1 MAIVVGTISLKGAQ
15 QIVWLYPS
23 IIGVF
28 FLLKPQQ
35 SLIITTTMV
44 GLLGIFLWDQLNY
57 ILIVQYIFST
67 LVTIMFSY
75 AFADRM
81 LSQRILLRELS
92 IKDPLTG
99 IRNRRAMEENLLK
112 ISSQVRSATYRNISL
127 ILIDLD
133 EFKKVND
140 QYGHSAGDNILRDL
154 ANVLSHKLTKDDHLY
169 RFGGEEFVVISH
181 KRNQEN
187 TSILAELLRES
198 IDQHRFDQNL
208 HVTISLG
215 IAEYKTDE
223 TGFEWLGRADKAMYK
238 AKGAGCNLCC
248 IAA

>member
-1 MAIVVGTISLKGAQ
+1 
-15 QIVWLYPS
+15 
-23 IIGVF
+23 
-28 FLLKPQQ
+28 
-35 SLIITTTMV
+35 
-44 GLLGIFLWDQLNY
+44 
-57 ILIVQYIFST
+57 
-67 LVTIMFSY
+67 MFSY

>member
-1 MAIVVGTISLKGAQ
+1 VAIVVGTISLKGAQ

-112 ISSQVRSATYRNISL
+112 ISSQVRSATYQNISL

-208 HVTISLG
+208 HVTI
-215 IAEYKTDE
+215 
-223 TGFEWLGRADKAMYK
+223 
-238 AKGAGCNLCC
+238 
-248 IAA
+248 